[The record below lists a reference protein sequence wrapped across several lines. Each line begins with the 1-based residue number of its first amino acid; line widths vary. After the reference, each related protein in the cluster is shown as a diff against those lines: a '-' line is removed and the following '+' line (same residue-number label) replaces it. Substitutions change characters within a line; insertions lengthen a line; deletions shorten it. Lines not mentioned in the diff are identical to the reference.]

1 MNSWAKVL
9 FLLVC
14 SGAIVLVI
22 LQRDT
27 IAQLRSKVQQHEAE
41 PRITEPAQP
50 LSATISDSLAPDE
63 NEHRELLRLRNEV
76 TNLRRTSNEQRS
88 DIEAASNTLQTLSAA
103 RRSDST
109 KLRQVQRE
117 NRKLLAE
124 REDHPRPPGVPRQ
137 GAWVGIVMQEASTL
151 AAVVGS
157 DHGVVVSDVLKGGPG
172 ERAKLKELDV
182 ILKVDGQEITGTA
195 DLKSLL
201 AQKTVGHPM
210 LLEILR
216 NKVLIN
222 VEVTP
227 REWPQ

>member
-103 RRSDST
+103 RRSDS
-109 KLRQVQRE
+109 
-117 NRKLLAE
+117 
-124 REDHPRPPGVPRQ
+124 
-137 GAWVGIVMQEASTL
+137 
-151 AAVVGS
+151 
-157 DHGVVVSDVLKGGPG
+157 
-172 ERAKLKELDV
+172 
-182 ILKVDGQEITGTA
+182 
-195 DLKSLL
+195 
-201 AQKTVGHPM
+201 
-210 LLEILR
+210 
-216 NKVLIN
+216 
-222 VEVTP
+222 
-227 REWPQ
+227 